1 MPFDG
6 VVTFAA
12 VKEFRDKLILGK
24 IEKIYQPQPEQLI
37 FIIHTKHGKQKLFIS
52 ASGNHS
58 AMYLIDETPENP
70 VNPPVFCM
78 VLRKH
83 LSAARITDI
92 IQYENDRIV
101 EIMLE
106 TVNELGFSVNKK
118 LIVEIMGKHS
128 NILLVDIDT
137 GRIIDSIKHISIDVN
152 RARQTLP
159 GKAYEYPPAQKKIPF
174 TQITESQLSELV

>member
-24 IEKIYQPQPEQLI
+24 IEKIYQPQPEQLL

-101 EIMLE
+101 EIML
-106 TVNELGFSVNKK
+106 
-118 LIVEIMGKHS
+118 
-128 NILLVDIDT
+128 
-137 GRIIDSIKHISIDVN
+137 
-152 RARQTLP
+152 
-159 GKAYEYPPAQKKIPF
+159 
-174 TQITESQLSELV
+174 